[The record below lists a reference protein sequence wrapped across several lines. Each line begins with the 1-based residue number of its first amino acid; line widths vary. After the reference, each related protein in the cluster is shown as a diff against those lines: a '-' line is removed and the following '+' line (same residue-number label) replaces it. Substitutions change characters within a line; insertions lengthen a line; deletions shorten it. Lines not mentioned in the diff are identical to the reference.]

1 MHFDKNGSSV
11 FSFSRRFL
19 VIVAVVYSALGVSC
33 ATLLISGEYVR
44 RVIGF
49 LYLSEDGSQV
59 RISRVSFL
67 GRRIDFELPLE
78 DIHPLTDTGQDH
90 RSDIYKIHLEP
101 GCPASKS
108 LGNGPFILKYYK
120 SSRKASPFQIK
131 ATNETLE
138 PSLEVL

>member
-101 GCPASKS
+101 GCPALKS
-108 LGNGPFILKYYK
+108 LGKGPFILKYYK
-120 SSRKASPFQIK
+120 SSSKASPFK
-131 ATNETLE
+131 LR
-138 PSLEVL
+138 SS